1 MSEDSDPFLS
11 EIDDLEEEYG
21 IEFPD
26 ELRLKMVEAGI
37 QLLAEDRGEEVP
49 ESLQRH
55 TTLSGLNRI
64 YANLRDQV
72 KTLNDIIEGS
82 AIGDLEDQRQ
92 ERAESQLARVYMH
105 DNVLT
110 FFILAQDLIEIY
122 SIDVLNEELIEDEF
136 QGTNKTMKTLD
147 RRMSQ
152 PVREHLLYRC
162 GVIGHEL
169 YKKMRSF
176 RDSRNNLVHKKD
188 FRQAFDFQDGVMVEV
203 DKGMYSINE
212 LYYMLEGERFW
223 NEEGA

>member
-1 MSEDSDPFLS
+1 MSEDTDPFVS
-11 EIDDLEEEYG
+11 EIEDLEEEYG

-26 ELRLKMVEAGI
+26 ELRVKMVEAGI

-49 ESLQRH
+49 ESLQRLN
-55 TTLSGLNRI
+55 TLSGLNRI
-64 YANLRDQV
+64 YGNLSDKV
-72 KTLNDIIEGS
+72 NELNDIIEGS
-82 AIGDLEDQRQ
+82 SIEDLEDEKQ
-92 ERAESQLARVYMH
+92 ERAESLLARIYMH
-105 DNVLT
+105 DDVLM

-122 SIDVLNEELIEDEF
+122 SLDVLNEELIEEEF
-136 QGTNKTMKTLD
+136 RGTNETIKTLD

-162 GVIGHEL
+162 GIIGHEL

-176 RDSRNNLVHKKD
+176 RDHRNNLVHKKD

-212 LYYMLEGERFW
+212 LHYMLEGERFW
-223 NEEGA
+223 REEGE